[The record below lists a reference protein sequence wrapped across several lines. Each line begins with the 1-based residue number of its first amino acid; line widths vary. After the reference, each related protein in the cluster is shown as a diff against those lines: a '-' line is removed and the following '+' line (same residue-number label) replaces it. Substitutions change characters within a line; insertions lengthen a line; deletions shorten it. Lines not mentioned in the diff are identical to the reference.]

1 MTSKQNDSIE
11 STQIKEDLAETANL
25 RMKFPR
31 TALIVGAIIIFVA
44 AGLIPRL
51 LQRAA
56 LAKETRELAVPKV
69 SVVMPAPGK
78 AGAGLILPAD
88 IQPWVE
94 APIYAR
100 ATGYLKRWL
109 VDIGTNVKAGQL
121 LAVIETPDLDQ
132 EHDQARH
139 QLTESEASL
148 SLAKI
153 TAARYAE
160 LVKTASVSEQDNA
173 EKQGDLALKTAGV
186 SAARAN
192 VRRLEYLKSFSHVTA
207 PFAGTITA
215 RNCDIGEL
223 IAAGNSKELF
233 RLSQT
238 NKLRIYVRVPQTNA
252 LGIKP
257 DQTAELMIPEMPDH
271 PFSAKVVRTAGQI
284 SDDSRTL
291 LTELEVD
298 NKQGKILSGSFGQV
312 KFINTK
318 SESTLTLPSISVMFG
333 AEGPHVALVTPDGKI
348 ELRNVKLGRN
358 FGPTI
363 EILAGVGINDRVV
376 SNPSESLTNG
386 VTVSIVALANN
397 KKGGLK

>member
-1 MTSKQNDSIE
+1 MTSKQNNSIE
-11 STQIKEDLAETANL
+11 STQIKEGLTETANS
-25 RMKFPR
+25 RVKFWR
-31 TALIVGAIIIFVA
+31 TALVVGAIIILVA

-56 LAKETRELAVPKV
+56 LAKETGELAVPKV

-78 AGAGLILPAD
+78 AGAGLILPAE

-109 VDIGTNVKAGQL
+109 VDIGANVKAGQL
-121 LAVIETPDLDQ
+121 LAIIETPDLDQ
-132 EHDQARH
+132 ELDQARH
-139 QLTESEASL
+139 QLAESEALL

-153 TAARYAE
+153 TAARYAG

-173 EKQGDLALKTAGV
+173 EKQGDLALKTASV

-215 RNCDIGEL
+215 RNCDVGEL

-233 RLSQT
+233 HLSQT
-238 NKLRIYVRVPQTNA
+238 NKLRIYVNVPQTNA
-252 LGIKP
+252 LGVLSG
-257 DQTAELMIPEMPDH
+257 QTAELLIPELPNH
-271 PFSAKVVRTAGQI
+271 PFNAKVVRTAGQI

-291 LTELEVD
+291 LTELQVD
-298 NKQGKILSGSFGQV
+298 NSSGKILAGSFGQV
-312 KFINTK
+312 KFTNTK
-318 SESTLTLPSISVMFG
+318 NEATLTLPSNSVMFG
-333 AEGPHVALVTPDGKI
+333 AEGTHVALVNPEGKI

-358 FGPTI
+358 FGQAI
-363 EILAGVGINDRVV
+363 EILSGVGKNDRVV
-376 SNPSESLTNG
+376 SNPSESLTDG
-386 VTVSIVALANN
+386 ITVSVIESAKN
-397 KKGGLK
+397 KKGELK